1 MESCLQ
7 RVPHEA
13 DEHGT
18 EWPEEWPT
26 RLEKVPC
33 WLKKDVHDHFTEH
46 WKSIVSKSYL
56 PGMGID

>member
-7 RVPHEA
+7 RVPHED

-26 RLEKVPC
+26 RIEKFPY
-33 WLKKDVHDHFTEH
+33 WLKKDAQYHFTEN
-46 WKSIVSKSYL
+46 WKRIVRKSFL
-56 PGMGID
+56 PGIGID